1 MSGIVRVAFFTLV
14 ITIMSCNAFCSER
27 IPIAIEQNVLE
38 RINTLTAKLDTPL
51 DKLQNIPDIAI
62 SRPSADVIILLRA
75 LRLGGIDSPIE
86 FIAVPNARRST
97 EETAR
102 GRTVLCSQQLNKNT
116 NTIPSYKNAFLTT
129 APITRFGEFQKGFYC
144 LPGNTALL
152 SATSA
157 EEINMISK
165 GIVGQHWHNDIQILR
180 SIGITNLITA
190 PTFKSMLKMIEA
202 GRADWIPLEITNSK
216 NFSKTMQGITLV
228 PIPGIKF
235 SLLESRH
242 FLVSRKHP
250 RGKEVYGA
258 LQQGIKIL
266 RKQGFIRRILSH
278 VGIFNPRTASWKIL
292 NGDAI
297 QLGED

>member
-1 MSGIVRVAFFTLV
+1 MQTIVRLAAFALIFILLPCDV
-14 ITIMSCNAFCSER
+14 SGNAGIT
-27 IPIAIEQNVLE
+27 IAIEQNSLKQ
-38 RINTLTAKLDTPL
+38 INDLAAKLATPL
-51 DKLQNIPDIAI
+51 DKLENVPDIEM
-62 SRPSADVIILLRA
+62 SRSSADVIILLRA
-75 LRLGGIDSPIE
+75 LRLGGIDSPVE
-86 FIAVPNARRST
+86 FISVPNARRST

-102 GRTVLCSQQLNKNT
+102 GRTVLCSQQLNKKT
-116 NTIPSYKNAFLTT
+116 NTVPGYENAFLTT

-157 EEINMISK
+157 EEINMRGR
-165 GIVGQHWHNDIQILR
+165 GIVGQHWNNDIQILR

-190 PTFKSMLKMIEA
+190 PTFKSMLKIIEV
-202 GRADWIPLEITNSK
+202 GRAGWIPLEIANSK
-216 NFSKTMQGITLV
+216 NFSITMQGITLV

-258 LQQGIKIL
+258 LQKGIKKL
-266 RKQGFIRRILSH
+266 RKQGFIRKILSQA
-278 VGIFNPRTASWKIL
+278 GIFNPRTNSWKIL
-292 NGDAI
+292 NEDAI
-297 QLGED
+297 QRGGY